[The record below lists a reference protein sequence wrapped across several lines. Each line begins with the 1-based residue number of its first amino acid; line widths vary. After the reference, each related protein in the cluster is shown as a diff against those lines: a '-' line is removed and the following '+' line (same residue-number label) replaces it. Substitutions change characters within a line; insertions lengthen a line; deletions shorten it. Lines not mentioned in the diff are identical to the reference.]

1 MAQPPLPQ
9 SSSSSSAAVTFANPL
24 PQSPRSDILEWR
36 FPAPHHNLTLI
47 GRSRAAWHTSFIIP
61 QLSLLLDAGL
71 CVNAQRPKH
80 IFLTHGHNDHCLLTP
95 AFVNK
100 NREKGGEDIYCPVE
114 MAEPLGKFITG
125 SRECNWSGDEEAKKK
140 SDGKAGGY
148 KILGVRSGDLVQL
161 GDGQGQGQGQGATK
175 GGWSAEV
182 VKCDHTIPCVGYV
195 FGVTTRRLKDEFKG
209 LKGDQ
214 IKKLREEEGVEVTAQ
229 VRTDVFGFMGDTTT
243 KVFEEEENGGG
254 GGPMEAALE
263 RGIKVVITECSFL
276 WEEHRAQAEKT
287 KHTIWGDLE
296 KVVRR
301 WPGTVFVLMHFSM
314 RYTNEDVARFF
325 KEMEDPPGNIVVWAD
340 GEI

>member
-1 MAQPPLPQ
+1 MAQQPRPQ
-9 SSSSSSAAVTFANPL
+9 SSSSSAAVTFANPL

-80 IFLTHGHNDHCLLTP
+80 IFLTHGHSDHCLLTP

-100 NREKGGEDIYCPVE
+100 NREKGGEDVYCPRE

-125 SRECNWSGDEEAKKK
+125 SRECNWSGDEDAKRK
-140 SDGKAGGY
+140 SEGKAGGY
-148 KILGVRSGDLVQL
+148 KIFGVKPGDLVQL
-161 GDGQGQGQGQGATK
+161 GEGQGQGLK
-175 GGWSAEV
+175 GWSVEV
-182 VKCDHTIPCVGYV
+182 VKCDHTIPCVGYI

-214 IKKLREEEGVEVTAQ
+214 IKKLREKEGVEVTGE
-229 VRTDVFGFMGDTTT
+229 VRTEVFGFLGDTTT
-243 KVFEEEENGGG
+243 KPLEEEGGG
-254 GGPMEAALE
+254 GLLGGALK

-301 WPGTVFVLMHFSM
+301 WPGTIFVLMHFSM
-314 RYTNEDVARFF
+314 RYSNEDVAKFF
-325 KEMEDPPGNIVVWAD
+325 KEMENPPGNIVVWAD